1 MSQTVQKQNKELSN
15 TDSEETESPELGE
28 ELDKSWSGLYS
39 RWKGQLEADFK
50 TNSLNII
57 VFYLVASV
65 SLLGSTLIA
74 YADVSMQVSGQLGIL
89 TMIAF
94 LATFIL
100 GAKNKIS
107 DMNVYT
113 LIGIDSFAILALNP
127 IFLPMLPV
135 HIIHF
140 YIMKKGYDWL
150 NK

>member
-1 MSQTVQKQNKELSN
+1 MSQTVQKQQSSN
-15 TDSEETESPELGE
+15 TEQDTESLDLENN
-28 ELDKSWSGLYS
+28 LDKSWSGLYN

-50 TNSLNII
+50 SNSLNKI

-100 GAKNKIS
+100 GARNKIS

-135 HIIHF
+135 HIIYF

-150 NK
+150 SK